1 MNIHTIVSNKI
12 SSFFENIYLKYKVY
26 NKNRNNKILNLKLES
41 LIYLQY
47 YFIYTFLYYVTNNNF
62 ILYSTSLHFIYI
74 CELIFKNL
82 SDRYKYYYKNNVI
95 EFFSS
100 SYLLFLYFLFLKISF
115 LKIYFYSKIF
125 LLSSLSLFYLLI
137 TVNDTYKKRLESI
150 HTNKDFYHPLKIIIF
165 TPDKKVIQNIIEKTN
180 FFTYSNFLL
189 LVNFLF
195 LFIK

>member
-1 MNIHTIVSNKI
+1 M
-12 SSFFENIYLKYKVY
+12 
-26 NKNRNNKILNLKLES
+26 
-41 LIYLQY
+41 QY

-62 ILYSTSLHFIYI
+62 ILYSASLHLTYI

-82 SDRYKYYYKNNVI
+82 SDKYKYPYKNNII
-95 EFFSS
+95 EFLSS

-115 LKIYFYSKIF
+115 LKIYFYNKIF

-137 TVNDTYKKRLESI
+137 TINDVYKKRLESI
-150 HTNKDFYHPLKIIIF
+150 NLNKEFYHPLKIIIF

-189 LVNFLF
+189 FVNFLF
-195 LFIK
+195 LFVK